1 MKALNMMKNFALTRG
16 GQLTALLTIAAVV
29 FAAASSC
36 TVQQGKSLLSAQT
49 SSGDSVQKVI
59 DSVPFA
65 YDVAV
70 DTISYNSCVGGDLN
84 SSGKLHGIKLGANE
98 GFVDTSGTGAVK
110 GGLKLKSDFL
120 LHLAKNVDATFPNT
134 TISPSQIQ
142 YILQNSLINSDLKIQ
157 YAVRN
162 STNLKVVL
170 DVIQPSAAE
179 AFAPMRD
186 GIYEGGILSNDPVVT
201 SITSKVKF
209 GGGVGSA
216 ATVLSEGP
224 RVYNMGSKSS
234 PDPLEGALGYSSA
247 YDASFPALAG
257 TDDGT
262 GAGEQYSDNVRTQ
275 FNSLNYLL
283 AVTFGSESLLSSSD
297 LTPSNGFNSL
307 KRKTE
312 TDLKRAFGRGFELGF
327 SSKNSALSSWRKNLL
342 TRVTEKNL
350 EDGRLVAGAS
360 WTCDNVVIM
369 KTNEFNNKKPA
380 EPACAELISSDLLN
394 TNIATRVK
402 NIRRHYSE
410 DLWGVGLFYAANAV
424 YNPLTRTTNPTLCLV
439 NKQVN
444 CYLPTVGIIS
454 TNANEDIGIQYDT
467 TRECYLSRAVQ
478 MGVTYSG
485 NLTGD
490 SARRLGRCA
499 QYASICI
506 RSSTS
511 F

>member
-1 MKALNMMKNFALTRG
+1 MMKIFALSTGAR
-16 GQLTALLTIAAVV
+16 TVALIAIATVAFAAV
-29 FAAASSC
+29 SSC
-36 TVQQGKSLLSAQT
+36 TIQQGKSLLSAQT
-49 SSGDSVQKVI
+49 SSGDSVQKVV

-98 GFVDTSGTGAVK
+98 GFVDTNGTGAVK

-120 LHLAKNVDATFPNT
+120 LYLAKNVDAAFPNT
-134 TISPSQIQ
+134 TIVPSQIQ
-142 YILQNSLINSDLKIQ
+142 YILQNSSINKDLKIQ
-157 YAVRN
+157 YAVR
-162 STNLKVVL
+162 SAADLKVMV
-170 DVIQPSAAE
+170 DVIQPSSSE
-179 AFAPMRD
+179 AFVPVRD
-186 GIYEGGILSNDPVVT
+186 GIYEGSILSNDPVVT
-201 SITSKVKF
+201 SITSKVKI
-209 GGGVGSA
+209 GANTGSG

-224 RVYNMGSKSS
+224 RVYNVGSKSS
-234 PDPLEGALGYSSA
+234 PDPLEGALGYSKA
-247 YDASFPALAG
+247 FDASFPPIAN
-257 TDDGT
+257 TDDGV
-262 GAGEQYSDNVRTQ
+262 GAGEQYSDNIRIQ
-275 FNSLNYLL
+275 FNTLNYLL
-283 AVTFGSESLLSSSD
+283 AVTFGSESLLSSTD

-312 TDLKRAFGRGFELGF
+312 TDLKRAYGRGFELGF

-360 WTCDNVVIM
+360 WACDNIMIM
-369 KTNEFNNKKPA
+369 KTNEFNNKKPS
-380 EPACAELISSDLLN
+380 EPACAELIASDLLD
-394 TNIATRVK
+394 TNIALKVK

-410 DLWGVGLFYAANAV
+410 DLWGVGLFYAANSV
-424 YNPLTRTTNPTLCLV
+424 YNPLTRTANPTLCLV

-454 TNANEDIGIQYDT
+454 TNANEEIGVQYDS
-467 TRECYLSRAVQ
+467 TRECYLSRAIQ
-478 MGVTYSG
+478 MGVTYTG